1 MSRLKGTVH
10 MSLPRHPGQDEDAHA
25 PSAPNRLTLVIVAGV
40 VALIALVV
48 VLHLT
53 GVIGAGHHH

>member
-1 MSRLKGTVH
+1 
-10 MSLPRHPGQDEDAHA
+10 MSLPRHPGQDEEA
-25 PSAPNRLTLVIVAGV
+25 PAEGTRSRLTLVIVAGV

-53 GVIGAGHHH
+53 GATGAGHHH